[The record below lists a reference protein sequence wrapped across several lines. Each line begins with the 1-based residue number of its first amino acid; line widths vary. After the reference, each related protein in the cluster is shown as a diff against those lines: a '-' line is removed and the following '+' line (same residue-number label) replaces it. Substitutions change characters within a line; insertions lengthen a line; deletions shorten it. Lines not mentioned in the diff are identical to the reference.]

1 MSDGVLVVTGTS
13 TGVGKTVAVAALAAA
28 AASAGARVAV
38 VKPAQTGVG
47 PREPGDLAAIA
58 ALVGDL
64 PAAEI
69 VRYREPLAPETA
81 ARREG
86 SSFLRLEQ
94 VRRTVDQMR
103 AQADLVLIEGAG
115 GVLVRLAPELTV
127 LELAGA
133 LGAQV
138 AVVTDPG
145 LGTLNH
151 TELTVAALRAAGRD
165 VAGLIIGSWPEDPD
179 LAMRCNAEDLPRL
192 TGLPVLATLPAGAG
206 ALRPEDFQA
215 AAPTWFAHP
224 VGSLIAGRSVPTEGE
239 IP

>member
-1 MSDGVLVVTGTS
+1 MSGSVLMVTGTS

-28 AASAGARVAV
+28 ATAAGLRVAV

-47 PREPGDLAAIA
+47 PQEPGDLAAIV
-58 ALVGDL
+58 ALAGDL

-69 VRYREPLAPETA
+69 VRYRAPLAPETA

-94 VRRTVDQMR
+94 VCQTVERMRRQV
-103 AQADLVLIEGAG
+103 DLVLIEGAG
-115 GVLVRLAPELTV
+115 GVLVRLAPNLTV
-127 LELAGA
+127 LHLAAA
-133 LGAQV
+133 LEAPV

-192 TGLPVLATLPAGAG
+192 TGLPVLAALPAGAG
-206 ALRPEDFQA
+206 EMNPGDFQA
-215 AAPTWFAHP
+215 AAPTWFTHP
-224 VGSLIAGRSVPTEGE
+224 VGTVIAGRSVPTERQ